1 MSETGNPAQRPG
13 RWTALLAAL
22 TLLLPVGACGIGEE
36 ALLWSL
42 EGRAISSGGESVKP
56 TVWAIGPTLAMARA
70 GDVTG
75 YDAATGEPRWTVPL
89 PDKVCAASSRP
100 FDGRVAVRFGER
112 ELGCHQVALIDLKT
126 GEKVWEQTISPTDR
140 LWSGEVVIGEGVV
153 VADWRYSTTA
163 FRLDD
168 GRPLWTV
175 DSRGA
180 DCAIDGLSGG
190 PVLLARQTCENKA
203 RSVHRLDPRSGR
215 YRWSYDVPPAYRVE
229 AMASTRRVVLGLRST
244 GRGVSRF
251 AVLDPSGKQVTGFD
265 IADNDEVRCHNELQD
280 LNRCVGVVVTDDSL
294 YARSGK
300 RPAKENG
307 RTVPIVSY
315 DLATGQARWATENPD
330 RNHLYPLAM
339 DGDRLIAA
347 QPRKPGANGKG
358 GGGSEPP
365 RLVSVDAATG
375 KTSIMWR
382 LPTDVGLWLRSRYGR
397 QYAQGRLFMNETS
410 VTEQDEDDVV
420 FRAFGKPP
428 E

>member
-1 MSETGNPAQRPG
+1 MNETGNPAQRPRRG
-13 RWTALLAAL
+13 TALLVAL
-22 TLLLPVGACGIGEE
+22 ALLLPVGACGIGEE

-42 EGRAISSGGESVKP
+42 DGRAISDGESAAP
-56 TVWAIGPTLAMARA
+56 TVWATGPTLAMTRAR
-70 GDVTG
+70 DVTG

-100 FDGRVAVRFGER
+100 SDGRVAVRFGER
-112 ELGCHQVALIDLKT
+112 ELGCHRVAVIDLRT
-126 GEKVWEQTISPTDR
+126 GRKVWEQTISPTDR
-140 LWSGEVVIGEGVV
+140 HWSGGIAIGEGTV
-153 VADWRYSTTA
+153 VADWQYSTAA

-168 GRPLWTV
+168 GRPLWTI

-190 PVLLARQTCENKA
+190 PVLLARQTCENKV

-215 YRWSYDVPPAYRVE
+215 YVWSHDVPPAYRVQ
-229 AMASTRRVVLGLRST
+229 AMVATRHVVLGLRST

-251 AVLDPSGKQVTGFD
+251 VVLDMSGAQVSGFD
-265 IADNDEVRCHNELQD
+265 IADKEEVRCYGGRQD
-280 LNRCVGVVVTDDSL
+280 LNRCQGVVVADDSL
-294 YARSGK
+294 YVRSGE
-300 RPAKENG
+300 RPVKENG
-307 RTVPIVSY
+307 RTVPVVSY
-315 DLATGQARWATENPD
+315 DLAAGRVRWATENPD

-347 QPRKPGANGKG
+347 QPRKPGGNGKG
-358 GGGSEPP
+358 GNRSKPP

-382 LPTDVGLWLRSRYGR
+382 LTNDAGSWLRTRYDR
-397 QYAQGRLFMNETS
+397 QFAQGRLFLNETS
-410 VTEQDEDDVV
+410 VTDLDEDDVV